1 MHRVLV
7 VEDDVLT
14 AAVIRDLLVSV
25 GHAVTVAR
33 SSAEGVAAFEAAP
46 VDLVLLDRVLP
57 DGDGHEVLEQ
67 IRRRSDVPVII
78 LSARTAPTEKVSGLD
93 RGADDYITKPFA
105 DEELLARVRARLRR
119 HTARPTAVRFGAV
132 VADLSA
138 GVVTVADKP
147 AHLTPTELR
156 LLEVL
161 LDRSGGTVRRD
172 ELIAVLSA
180 EDATEQALQTHMSRL
195 RRKLL
200 ADGERIKTAWG
211 VGYRL
216 DA

>member
-33 SSAEGVAAFEAAP
+33 TSAEAVAAFATGAFE
-46 VDLVLLDRVLP
+46 LVLLDRVLP
-57 DGDGHEVLEQ
+57 DGDGHGVLAQ
-67 IRRRSDVPVII
+67 IRRQSNVPVII
-78 LSARTAPTEKVSGLD
+78 LSARGGATEKVSGLD
-93 RGADDYITKPFA
+93 LGADDYITKPFA
-105 DEELLARVRARLRR
+105 DDELLARVRARLRR
-119 HTARPTAVRFGAV
+119 HAARPTAVRFGAV

-138 GVVTVADKP
+138 GWVTVADAP

-161 LDRSGGTVRRD
+161 LDRNGATVRRD

-195 RRKLL
+195 RRKLKE
-200 ADGERIKTAWG
+200 DGDRIKTAWG
-211 VGYRL
+211 VGYRIET
-216 DA
+216 